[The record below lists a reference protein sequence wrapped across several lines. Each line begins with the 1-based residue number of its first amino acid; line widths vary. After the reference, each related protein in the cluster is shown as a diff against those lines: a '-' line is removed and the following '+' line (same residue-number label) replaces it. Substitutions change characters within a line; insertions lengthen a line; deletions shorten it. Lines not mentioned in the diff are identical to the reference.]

1 MIFKKFIMRMKYKI
15 LFLISCIL
23 LSTGLQAVILNK
35 EEAGKADLTMLE
47 DEIELFKSIGMG
59 ITLSIAHCEGNDSCA
74 LPMEEREVQQLIKTL
89 EDRIDS
95 LAARQSEIDDIIGFN
110 KVLSAYIGLRDSY
123 SSYVEKIQII
133 VIQNKERSDSSQYGD
148 DPDFP
153 VEAAIDEELLN
164 YLNELSL
171 FEDDELLDDED
182 LDDDENLPLPEE
194 AN

>member
-1 MIFKKFIMRMKYKI
+1 MIFKKFIMLTKYKI

-23 LSTGLQAVILNK
+23 LSTSLQAVILNK

-89 EDRIDS
+89 EHRIDS

-110 KVLSAYIGLRDSY
+110 KVLSAYISLRDSY
-123 SSYVEKIQII
+123 SSYEEKIQII
-133 VIQNKERSDSSQYGD
+133 VIQNKERIDSSQYGD

-153 VEAAIDEELLN
+153 VEAAINEELLN

-182 LDDDENLPLPEE
+182 LDDAENLPPPEE
-194 AN
+194 VN

>member
-110 KVLSAYIGLRDSY
+110 KVLSAYISERDTY
-123 SSYVEKIQII
+123 SEHLSKMKELII
-133 VIQNKERSDSSQYGD
+133 RFGSNETYSTHSQG
-148 DPDFP
+148 
-153 VEAAIDEELLN
+153 
-164 YLNELSL
+164 S
-171 FEDDELLDDED
+171 
-182 LDDDENLPLPEE
+182 
-194 AN
+194 

>member
-110 KVLSAYIGLRDSY
+110 KVLSAYISQRDIYAEHLQKMEDLILRFS
-123 SSYVEKIQII
+123 
-133 VIQNKERSDSSQYGD
+133 NKSRTLEYGI

-153 VEAAIDEELLN
+153 VEAAINQELLD

-171 FEDDELLDDED
+171 FEDEELLDDED
-182 LDDDENLPLPEE
+182 LEE
-194 AN
+194 IPKEKKSQTQ

>member
-110 KVLSAYIGLRDSY
+110 KVLSAYISLRDSY

-133 VIQNKERSDSSQYGD
+133 VIQNKERIDGSQYGD

-153 VEAAIDEELLN
+153 VEAAINEELLN

-182 LDDDENLPLPEE
+182 LDDAENLPPPEE
-194 AN
+194 VN